1 MMKEIKEY
9 DKNNN
14 EIYHRDSSGF
24 EYWQEYDKKGN
35 EIHFRHSN
43 GYEYWR
49 EYDKKGNEIHYR
61 NSDGY
66 EQWSEYD
73 ENGNTIHYR
82 NSKGYEVWK
91 EYDEKG
97 NVIHYRNSNG
107 VEFWYDENGNSI
119 EAPPTPTQEHTMQ
132 IADTFTLI
140 ADYPDHA
147 ELTLSIPADCGAS
160 DFLRHCKTLAIGMG
174 YHHTNWD
181 DAILELAEEIQH
193 MKKTA

>member
-1 MMKEIKEY
+1 MNEIKEY
-9 DKNNN
+9 DKNGNL
-14 EIYHRDSSGF
+14 IHYRDSDGWEWWS
-24 EYWQEYDKKGN
+24 EYDEN
-35 EIHFRHSN
+35 N
-43 GYEYWR
+43 
-49 EYDKKGNEIHYR
+49 NEIHYR
-61 NSDGY
+61 NSNTGV
-66 EQWSEYD
+66 EWWSKYD
-73 ENGNTIHYR
+73 ENN
-82 NSKGYEVWK
+82 NE
-91 EYDEKG
+91 
-97 NVIHYRNSNG
+97 IHYRNSNG
-107 VEFWYDENGNSI
+107 VESWHDEEGNEI
-119 EAPPTPTQEHTMQ
+119 EKPTTPTQEHTMQ